1 MYRDP
6 GMLIDDI
13 RDAIGRIERY
23 VEGLSREELIAD
35 ERTMDA
41 VIRNLEVIGEAAG
54 RISEDL
60 KAGFP
65 EIEWRKI
72 IALRNVLAHEY
83 FGIHT
88 KIVWDVVV
96 DKLKPLED
104 ACQMIRRSLE

>member
-41 VIRNLEVIGEAAG
+41 VIRNLEVIGEAAKG
-54 RISEDL
+54 LPEDVRR
-60 KAGFP
+60 KYPG
-65 EIEWRKI
+65 IEWRKVVG
-72 IALRNVLAHEY
+72 LRNIL
-83 FGIHT
+83 IHDYSGVSANVIWD
-88 KIVWDVVV
+88 IVSNSIPDLKR
-96 DKLKPLED
+96 KLG
-104 ACQMIRRSLE
+104 R